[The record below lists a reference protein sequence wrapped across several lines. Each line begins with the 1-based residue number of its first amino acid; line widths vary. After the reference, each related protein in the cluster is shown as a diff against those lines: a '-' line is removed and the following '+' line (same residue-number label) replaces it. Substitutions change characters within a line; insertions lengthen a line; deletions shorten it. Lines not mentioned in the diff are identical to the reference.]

1 MLALFATAVA
11 FTPATTPMRI
21 TQRASVPRMDD
32 IPQTRAST
40 VVESTRENFVCS
52 FEIPK
57 KGIAEYGT
65 VEMNFKPLLATESE
79 VVVVRQQLPFGLKAA
94 PAGRVVRVT
103 ADGKGEGTEKE
114 GDILLLHEIFAPGR
128 WRIDSKR
135 PRESTNHAKIMASL
149 DADGENSPYCK
160 CVDPVTGCNGLH
172 AAVINGYLELTK
184 VREAS
189 PIER

>member
-1 MLALFATAVA
+1 MGCARAGGGLRARSRALTRLCAAARSQAAEAEEEKIPLTEEERVA
-11 FTPATTPMRI
+11 L
-21 TQRASVPRMDD
+21 D
-32 IPQTRAST
+32 IYFLRQYRCNSPP
-40 VVESTRENFVCS
+40 VD
-52 FEIPK
+52 PY
-57 KGIAEYGT
+57 AE
-65 VEMNFKPLLATESE
+65 A
-79 VVVVRQQLPFGLKAA
+79 
-94 PAGRVVRVT
+94 
-103 ADGKGEGTEKE
+103 EKE
-114 GDILLLHEIFAPGR
+114 GDILLLHEIFEPGR

-189 PIER
+189 PIERGHRARVRRLLPPLRGRATGCRWGAPARACAARRSEGLGF

>member
-1 MLALFATAVA
+1 MGCAEAGGARGGLRARSRALTRLCAAARSQAAEAEEEKIPLTEEERVA
-11 FTPATTPMRI
+11 L
-21 TQRASVPRMDD
+21 D
-32 IPQTRAST
+32 IYFLRQYRCNSPP
-40 VVESTRENFVCS
+40 VD
-52 FEIPK
+52 PY
-57 KGIAEYGT
+57 AE
-65 VEMNFKPLLATESE
+65 A
-79 VVVVRQQLPFGLKAA
+79 
-94 PAGRVVRVT
+94 
-103 ADGKGEGTEKE
+103 EKE
-114 GDILLLHEIFAPGR
+114 GDILLMHEIFEPGR